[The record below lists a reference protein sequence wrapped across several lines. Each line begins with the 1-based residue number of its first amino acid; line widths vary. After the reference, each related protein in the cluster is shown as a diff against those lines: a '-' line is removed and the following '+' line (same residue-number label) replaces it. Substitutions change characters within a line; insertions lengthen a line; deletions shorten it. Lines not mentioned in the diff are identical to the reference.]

1 MQEMKRTIKDSV
13 FTLMF
18 KDPAYAIQLYRT
30 LHPEDTAATEA
41 DCKIVTLEN
50 ILTIRQYNDLG
61 LQIRDKLIVMVEA
74 QSTYSPNIP
83 LRLLMYVAETY
94 KEYANEKKLDLYLGK
109 KASIPRPELYMVYCG
124 PKRSMPTT
132 LHLSDLYEGQ
142 GDVDLQVTVLARK
155 NDGSILD
162 QYVRF
167 CEICDK
173 NRKEYG
179 PTVEAVKEILRQCK
193 EENILVEFLAAREK
207 EVYDIMVTLFDQE
220 RVQAI
225 HEYNVAKDAR
235 AEGHHEGRREGRRE
249 GREEGRS
256 EGREDGI
263 RALISTLKDLGLD
276 KELAIQ
282 KLVQKFQLSL
292 PEATEKAARYWETTV

>member
-1 MQEMKRTIKDSV
+1 M
-13 FTLMF
+13 
-18 KDPAYAIQLYRT
+18 
-30 LHPEDTAATEA
+30 
-41 DCKIVTLEN
+41 
-50 ILTIRQYNDLG
+50 
-61 LQIRDKLIVMVEA
+61 
-74 QSTYSPNIP
+74 
-83 LRLLMYVAETY
+83 
-94 KEYANEKKLDLYLGK
+94 
-109 KASIPRPELYMVYCG
+109 
-124 PKRSMPTT
+124 
-132 LHLSDLYEGQ
+132 
-142 GDVDLQVTVLARK
+142 
-155 NDGSILD
+155 
-162 QYVRF
+162 
-167 CEICDK
+167 
-173 NRKEYG
+173 
-179 PTVEAVKEILRQCK
+179 EAVKEILRQCK

-235 AEGHHEGRREGRRE
+235 AEGHHEGRREGR
-249 GREEGRS
+249 EEGRS